1 MKKLSFAKRILA
13 MGLAAATLFS
23 VASCGSGDAQGDG
36 DASNSSESA
45 SITMDD
51 VNAAL
56 ESDKDITL
64 TYWTWRT
71 DIEQGLIDAF
81 QEEYPHIKIE
91 VTSTGAAA
99 DHYTKFQN
107 VIKAGKDIPDV
118 VQLEYDYLPQYAV
131 TGALLN
137 FSSDSIEDEMG
148 SLYNEAAWANS
159 HVAGG
164 LYGTPFDQGPEIM
177 FVRHDVLDQYGIE
190 VPTTWEEFEQAGIAL
205 HKADPN
211 KYMSFIDTTDV
222 RYMAQIIRSSGAIPW
237 TVNDVENVEL
247 SLTDDKVLEAVDFI
261 QRLIDEDVLEPVA
274 NKSDEYNRGF
284 AEGRWAIQF
293 DGCWK
298 GTSFVSQQPQLAGGK
313 MEPYVTPAWG
323 DGSDGWLTGEVGGSM
338 IAVTSSCAKEKQAA
352 AIAFANYLCS
362 NEDSVKAM
370 EDMGSVFLAAKSFQ
384 DDPEQAEVTND
395 YFGMAANKVYFDAAS
410 KLSEGWSILPF
421 NSQYATTYKDVIVPE
436 LKKGGD
442 LRGAF
447 AEWQENLKSYAE
459 NQGFNITVK
468 E

>member
-1 MKKLSFAKRILA
+1 MSMKTMGRRLLA
-13 MGLAAATLFS
+13 AAAGIAMVTGLAACGGNT
-23 VASCGSGDAQGDG
+23 ASTTG
-36 DASNSSESA
+36 SSETG
-45 SITMDD
+45 ITMSDIE
-51 VNAAL
+51 AAL
-56 ESDKDITL
+56 ASDTDITL
-64 TYWTWRT
+64 EYWTWRT
-71 DIEQGLIDAF
+71 DIEQDLIDAF
-81 QEEYPHIKIE
+81 QAKYPHIKVN
-91 VTSTGAAA
+91 VTATGASS

-107 VIKAGKDIPDV
+107 VVKSGKDIPDV

-131 TGALLN
+131 TGALLD
-137 FSSDSIEDEMG
+137 FSDPTIEEEMG
-148 SLYNEAAWANS
+148 SLYNEAAWSNS
-159 HVAGG
+159 HVADG

-205 HKADPN
+205 HKADPT

-237 TVNDVENVEL
+237 TVEGVENVEL
-247 SLTDDKVLEAVDFI
+247 SLTDDKVKEAVDFI

-284 AEGRWAIQF
+284 AEGRWAVQF

-298 GTSFVSQQPQLAGGK
+298 GTSFTSQQPQLAGGK

-323 DGSDGWLTGEVGGSM
+323 DGSDGWITGEVGGSM
-338 IAVTSSCAKEKQAA
+338 IAVTSATAKEKRAA

-362 NEDSVKAM
+362 DEESVSTV

-384 DDPEQAEVTND
+384 DDPAQAEVVNE

-410 KLSEGWSILPF
+410 KLSEGWSVLPF

-442 LRGAF
+442 LNAAF
-447 AEWQENLKSYAE
+447 AKWQDNLKSYAE
-459 NQGFNITVK
+459 GQGFKITVK
-468 E
+468 

>member
-1 MKKLSFAKRILA
+1 MRITQLGKTAIA
-13 MGLAAATLFS
+13 MGAAVAMLAS
-23 VASCGSGDAQGDG
+23 VAACGAGSDGAQDKA
-36 DASNSSESA
+36 DSA
-45 SITMDD
+45 AGITMDD

-56 ESDKDITL
+56 TSDTDITL
-64 TYWTWRT
+64 NYWTWRT
-71 DIEQGLIDAF
+71 DIEQPLIDAF
-81 QEEYPHIKIE
+81 QKKYPHIKVN
-91 VTSTGAAA
+91 VTSTGAAS

-107 VIKAGKDIPDV
+107 VVKSGKDIPDV

-137 FSSDSIEDEMG
+137 FSDPSIEKEMG
-148 SLYNEAAWANS
+148 GLYNDAAWSSS
-159 HVAGG
+159 HVSDG

-237 TVNDVENVEL
+237 TVNGVENVEL
-247 SLTDDKVLEAVDFI
+247 SMTDKKVQEAVDFI

-284 AEGRWAIQF
+284 AEGRWAVQF

-298 GTSFVSQQPQLAGGK
+298 GTSFASQQPQLAGGK
-313 MEPYVTPAWG
+313 MLPYLTPAWG
-323 DGSDGWLTGEVGGSM
+323 DGSDGHLVGEVGGSM
-338 IAVTSSCAKEKQAA
+338 IAVTSATAKEKQAA

-362 NEDSVKAM
+362 DEESVKTI
-370 EDMGSVFLAAKSFQ
+370 EDMGSVFLAATSFQ
-384 DDPEQAEVTND
+384 DDPEQAKAIND
-395 YFGMAANKVYFDAAS
+395 YFGMAANEVYFDAAS
-410 KLSEGWSILPF
+410 KLSEGWSVLPF

-442 LRGAF
+442 LNAAF
-447 AEWQENLKSYAE
+447 AKWQENLKTYAE
-459 NQGFNITVK
+459 GQGFKITVK
-468 E
+468 